1 MPSRSGVDEASF
13 RRILFRNIALP
24 LGTGVVT
31 AIAFV
36 VLVLYLLSGINWVEH
51 SERVIGNAQEIGRLV
66 SEKESAIRGYL
77 ITGDEAFL
85 APYETAKP
93 KLVADIDTLAGLV
106 SDNAPQVDRLIRIR
120 ALQAQWDKVADNL
133 IDARRHAQ
141 DSFALVRA
149 GRGSGERAET
159 ERELAAFLNIEQTL
173 RLQRV
178 ESAKQL
184 TTITVAVFLFLS
196 LTLSAILAIFGR
208 RELMQLSNAFSAAI
222 GEQERQTR
230 ALQEQAWLKEGQTQL
245 AEKVIGQQS
254 LAQLCQTILDFLADY
269 LKVSMGAFYVREGDG
284 ALKRTASFGFDPD
297 SAPVPDSLA
306 GVKSLVGQ
314 AVHARKLT
322 SMHDVPAGY
331 WKVTSALGASVPVSL
346 VIVPIENEGQANG
359 AIELGA
365 MHALTER
372 DQQFLKTIAGNVG
385 DYVEAA
391 QYRERLQRVL
401 EETQQLNE
409 ELQMQQEELR
419 TTNEELEQQTTALSQ
434 AQAYL
439 ANQKAE
445 LEQTNDQLAEQAR
458 VLDERNVALNAA
470 QGELE
475 TRAEALQRASRY
487 KSEFLANMSHELRTP
502 LNSSLILAKLLAEN
516 KAGNLTNDQIKYAQT
531 IYSAGNDL
539 LNLINDILDLSK
551 VEAGKLD
558 LHIEEVPLQRIMDT
572 LSRTFEPLARQKRL
586 RLELRNE
593 IDEYPTLT
601 TDFRRLEQILRNLL
615 SNALKFTDAGTVS
628 LTLKRAGGTAD
639 RATVQFV
646 VTDTGIGIAPDQLA
660 AIFEAFQ
667 QADGTTSRHYGGTGL
682 GLSISR
688 SLAHLLGGD
697 IAVRSAQGT
706 GSTFTLTMPVAYG
719 AGALPVAVEQAPAA
733 IDEPAPAGEP
743 IEVVHVIDDDR
754 TDSAPGRRLV
764 LVVEDEPDFAQV
776 LLDLAHELGY
786 RCIVSGT
793 ASEALKLAQDS
804 APKAI
809 LLDIGL
815 PDRSGLVVLQELKAN
830 PKTRHIPVHVV
841 SASDRSEAALHL
853 GAIGHAVKPTTR
865 EQLTAIFQRLEEKSS
880 QKIKRVLLVE
890 DDARQRQS
898 IVELISDTDVEITPV
913 EFGREALELLKTTIF
928 DCMIID
934 LKLPDMHGG
943 DLLRQMAGID
953 AYSFPPV
960 IVYTGRNLTHDEEA
974 ELMRYSQSIII
985 KGARSPERL
994 LDEVTLFLHKVETDL
1009 SADRQAMLHVSRARD
1024 RVLDGRRVLLVDDD
1038 IRNIFSLSS
1047 ALEHQGLKVDIGR
1060 NGFEAIEALDKH
1072 PDIDVVLMDVMM
1084 PGMDGLEA
1092 TRHIREDARFRK
1104 LPIIAITAKAMKDD
1118 QEQCLAAGASDYLA
1132 KPIDIDRLYSLLRVW
1147 MPRRV

>member
-1 MPSRSGVDEASF
+1 MPLRSGVDEASF
-13 RRILFRNIALP
+13 RRILLRNITLP
-24 LGTGVVT
+24 LATGIVT
-31 AIAFV
+31 AVAFLA
-36 VLVLYLLSGINWVEH
+36 LVLYLLSGINWVEH

-66 SEKESAIRGYL
+66 SDKESAVRGFL
-77 ITGDEAFL
+77 LTGDESFL

-93 KLVADIDTLAGLV
+93 KLSADIDTLAGLV
-106 SDNAPQVDRLIRIR
+106 SDNTPQVDRLIRIR
-120 ALQAQWDKVADNL
+120 ALQAQWDKVADAL
-133 IDARRHAQ
+133 IDARRRQQ
-141 DSFALVRA
+141 DSAALVRA
-149 GRGSGERAET
+149 GRGSAERAESG
-159 ERELAAFLNIEQTL
+159 RELDAFLNIEQTL
-173 RLQRV
+173 RLQRI
-178 ESAKQL
+178 ESARQL
-184 TTITVAVFLFLS
+184 TTITVAVFMILS
-196 LTLSAILAIFGR
+196 LALSVVLAVFGR
-208 RELMQLSNAFSAAI
+208 RELMGLSGAFGAAI
-222 GEQERQTR
+222 DEQERQTK
-230 ALQEQAWLKEGQTQL
+230 ALQEQAWLRDGQRQL
-245 AEKVIGQQS
+245 AETVIGRQT
-254 LAQLCQTILDFLADY
+254 LDQLCQSILDFLSDY
-269 LKVSMGAFYVREGDG
+269 LKISLGTFYVREADG
-284 ALKRTASFGFDPD
+284 TLKRTASFGFDPA
-297 SAPVPDSLA
+297 SAAVPGSLA
-306 GVKSLVGQ
+306 GVTSLVGQ

-322 SMHDVPAGY
+322 SVAEVPSGY
-331 WKVTSALGASVPVSL
+331 WKVTSALGGSAPASL
-346 VIVPIENEGQANG
+346 VIVPIENEGRANG
-359 AIELGA
+359 ALELGA
-365 MHALTER
+365 MHALSPR
-372 DQQFLKTIAGNVG
+372 DRQFLELVARNIG
-385 DYVEAA
+385 DFVDAA

-458 VLDERNVALNAA
+458 VLDERNSALNAA

-475 TRAEALQRASRY
+475 TRADALQRASRY

-502 LNSSLILAKLLAEN
+502 LNSSLILAKLLSEN
-516 KAGNLTNDQIKYAQT
+516 KSGNLNGDQIKYAQT

-558 LHIEEVPLQRIMDT
+558 LHIEDVPLQRIVET
-572 LSRTFEPLARQKRL
+572 LRRTFEPLARQKQL
-586 RLELRNE
+586 TLELRNE
-593 IDEYPTLT
+593 MAGYPTLE
-601 TDFRRLEQILRNLL
+601 TDARRLEQVLKNLL
-615 SNALKFTDAGTVS
+615 SNAIKFTDAGVVS
-628 LTLKRAGGTAD
+628 LTLRNADSSRA
-639 RATVQFV
+639 VEFEV
-646 VTDTGIGIAPDQLA
+646 KDTGIGIATDQLD

-688 SLAHLLGGD
+688 SLAHLLGGT
-697 IAVRSAQGT
+697 IAVRSVPGT
-706 GSTFTLTMPVAYG
+706 GSTFTLTMPLAYD
-719 AGALPVAVEQAPAA
+719 AAVEVPQALEPVESVDEVEVVEPMAA
-733 IDEPAPAGEP
+733 VEPAR
-743 IEVVHVIDDDR
+743 VIDDDR
-754 TDSAPGRRLV
+754 HDDPAPGRRLV
-764 LVVEDEPDFAQV
+764 LVVEDDARFAQV
-776 LLDLAHELGY
+776 LFDLAHELDY

-793 ASEALKLAQDS
+793 AGEALRLAQES
-804 APKAI
+804 APSAI

-815 PDRSGLVVLQELKAN
+815 PDRSGLVLLQELKAN
-830 PKTRHIPVHVV
+830 ARTRHIPVHVV
-841 SASDRSEAALHL
+841 SATDRSEAALHL

-865 EQLTAIFQRLEEKSS
+865 EQLLEIFQRLEEKSS

-898 IVELISDTDVEITPV
+898 IVELISDADVEITPV
-913 EFGREALELLKTTIF
+913 EYGREALDMLKTTIF

-934 LKLPDMHGG
+934 LKLPDMQGG
-943 DLLRQMAGID
+943 DLLRQMAAID

-974 ELMRYSQSIII
+974 ELLRYSQSIII

-1009 SADRQAMLHVSRARD
+1009 SADRQAMLHVSRSRD

-1047 ALEHQGLKVDIGR
+1047 ALEHQGLKVEIGR
-1060 NGFEAIEALDKH
+1060 NGFEAIEALNKN
-1072 PDIDVVLMDVMM
+1072 PGIDVVLMDVMM

-1092 TRHIREDARFRK
+1092 TRRIREDARFRK
-1104 LPIIAITAKAMKDD
+1104 LPVIAITAKAMKDD

-1147 MPRRV
+1147 MARRV

>member
-1 MPSRSGVDEASF
+1 MPLRSGVDEASF

-24 LGTGVVT
+24 LATGVVT
-31 AIAFV
+31 AVAFV

-51 SERVIGNAQEIGRLV
+51 SERVIGNAQELGRLV

-85 APYETAKP
+85 APYDTAKP
-93 KLVADIDTLAGLV
+93 KLGADIDTLADLV

-120 ALQAQWDKVADNL
+120 ALQAQWDKVADGL

-141 DSFALVRA
+141 DSVALVRA
-149 GRGSGERAET
+149 GRGSAERAET

-178 ESAKQL
+178 ESARQL
-184 TTITVAVFLFLS
+184 TTITVVVFLILS
-196 LTLSAILAIFGR
+196 LMLSVILAIFGR
-208 RELMQLSNAFSAAI
+208 RELMQLSGAFGAAI

-230 ALQEQAWLKEGQTQL
+230 ALQEQAWLNEGQTQL
-245 AEKVIGQQS
+245 AEKVIGRQS
-254 LAQLCQTILDFLADY
+254 LDQLCQTILDFLADY
-269 LKVSMGAFYVREGDG
+269 LKVSIGAFYVREGDG

-297 SAPVPDSLA
+297 SAPLPESLA

-322 SMHDVPAGY
+322 SMNDVPAGY
-331 WKVTSALGASVPVSL
+331 WKVTSALGASVPVSV
-346 VIVPIENEGQANG
+346 VIVPIENEGHANG

-365 MHALTER
+365 MHTLTGR
-372 DQQFLKTIAGNVG
+372 DQQFLKTIAGNIG

-391 QYRERLQRVL
+391 QYRERLQHVL

-475 TRAEALQRASRY
+475 ARAEALQRASRY

-502 LNSSLILAKLLAEN
+502 LNSSLILAKLLSEN
-516 KAGNLTNDQIKYAQT
+516 KSGNLTNDQIKYAQT

-558 LHIEEVPLQRIMDT
+558 LHIEDVPLQRIVDA
-572 LSRTFEPLARQKRL
+572 LSRTFEPLARQKKL
-586 RLELRNE
+586 RLELRND
-593 IDEYPTLT
+593 IDGYPTLT
-601 TDFRRLEQILRNLL
+601 TDFRRLEQILKNLL
-615 SNALKFTDAGTVS
+615 SNAVKFTDTGAVS
-628 LTLKRAGGTAD
+628 LTLRLAGEGA
-639 RATVQFV
+639 VQFV
-646 VTDTGIGIAPDQLA
+646 VTDTGIGIAPDQLE

-697 IAVRSAQGT
+697 IAVRSTQGT
-706 GSTFTLTMPVAYG
+706 GSTFTLTMPVVYG
-719 AGALPVAVEQAPAA
+719 AAALPRALEEVSTPVAVEVEVPVE
-733 IDEPAPAGEP
+733 EPV
-743 IEVVHVIDDDR
+743 EVIHVIDDDR
-754 TDSAPGRRLV
+754 AEATPGRRLV
-764 LVVEDEPDFAQV
+764 LVVEDEPDFARV
-776 LLDLAHELGY
+776 LLDLAHELTY

-793 ASEALKLAQDS
+793 ASEALKLAQDR
-804 APKAI
+804 APNAI

-815 PDRSGLVVLQELKAN
+815 PDRSGLVLLQELKAN

-841 SASDRSEAALHL
+841 SGSDRSEAALHL
-853 GAIGHAVKPTTR
+853 GAIGYAVKPTTR

-898 IVELISDTDVEITPV
+898 IVELISDADVEITPV
-913 EFGREALELLKTTIF
+913 EFGRDALELLKTTIF

-934 LKLPDMHGG
+934 LKLPDMQGG
-943 DLLRQMAGID
+943 DLLRRMAGID

-960 IVYTGRNLTHDEEA
+960 IVYTGRTLTHDEEA

-1009 SADRQAMLHVSRARD
+1009 SADRQAMLHVSRSRD

-1060 NGFEAIEALDKH
+1060 NGFEAIEALDRN

-1092 TRHIREDARFRK
+1092 TRRIREDARFRK

-1132 KPIDIDRLYSLLRVW
+1132 KPIDVDRLYSLLRVW

>member
-1 MPSRSGVDEASF
+1 MPLRSGVDEASF

-31 AIAFV
+31 AVAFV
-36 VLVLYLLSGINWVEH
+36 ALVLYLLSGINWVEH

-77 ITGDEAFL
+77 ITGDESFL
-85 APYETAKP
+85 APYDTAKP
-93 KLVADIDTLAGLV
+93 KLSADIDTLADLV

-120 ALQAQWDKVADNL
+120 ALQTQWDKVADEL
-133 IDARRHAQ
+133 IDARRRAQ
-141 DSFALVRA
+141 DSVPLVRA
-149 GRGSGERAET
+149 GRGSAERAET
-159 ERELAAFLNIEQTL
+159 ERELFTFLNIEQAL

-184 TTITVAVFLFLS
+184 TTITVVVFLILS
-196 LTLSAILAIFGR
+196 LALSVILAIFGR
-208 RELMQLSNAFSAAI
+208 RELMQLSSAFGAAI

-230 ALQEQAWLKEGQTQL
+230 ALQEQAWLREGQTRL
-245 AEKVIGQQS
+245 AERVIGRQS
-254 LAQLCQTILDFLADY
+254 LDQLCQTILDFLADY
-269 LKVSMGAFYVREGDG
+269 LKISMGAFYVLEADG

-297 SAPVPDSLA
+297 SAPVPESLA

-322 SMHDVPAGY
+322 SMNDVPAGY
-331 WKVTSALGASVPVSL
+331 WKVTSALGASAPASL
-346 VIVPIENEGQANG
+346 AIVPIENEGQANG

-365 MHALTER
+365 MHKLTER
-372 DQQFLKTIAGNVG
+372 DEQFLKSIAGNIG
-385 DYVEAA
+385 DFVEAA

-434 AQAYL
+434 AHVYL

-445 LEQTNDQLAEQAR
+445 LEQTNDRLAEQAR

-502 LNSSLILAKLLAEN
+502 LNSSLILAKLLSEN
-516 KAGNLTNDQIKYAQT
+516 KPGNLTKDQVKYAQT

-558 LHIEEVPLQRIMDT
+558 LHIEDVPLQRIMDS
-572 LSRTFEPLARQKRL
+572 LARTFDPLARQKKL
-586 RLELRNE
+586 RLELRND
-593 IDEYPTLT
+593 IDDYPTLT
-601 TDFRRLEQILRNLL
+601 TDFRRLEQILKNLL
-615 SNALKFTDAGTVS
+615 SNAVKFTDAGAVS
-628 LTLKRAGGTAD
+628 LTLKRAGEGA
-639 RATVQFV
+639 VQFV
-646 VTDTGIGIAPDQLA
+646 VTDTGIGIAPDQLE

-697 IAVRSAQGT
+697 IAVRSAQGA
-706 GSTFTLTMPVAYG
+706 GSTFTLTMPLVYG
-719 AGALPVAVEQAPAA
+719 ASDALPSAVAEAPAPVVVEEEA
-733 IDEPAPAGEP
+733 P
-743 IEVVHVIDDDR
+743 IEALHVIDDDR
-754 TDSAPGRRLV
+754 FDVTPGRRLV
-764 LVVEDEPDFAQV
+764 LVVEDEPGFAQV

-793 ASEALKLAQDS
+793 AREALKLAQDS
-804 APKAI
+804 APNAI
-809 LLDIGL
+809 LLDIAL
-815 PDRSGLVVLQELKAN
+815 PDRSGLVLLQELKAN
-830 PKTRHIPVHVV
+830 PKTRHVPVHVV

-853 GAIGHAVKPTTR
+853 GAIGYAVKPTTR

-913 EFGREALELLKTTIF
+913 EFGRDALELLKTTIF

-934 LKLPDMHGG
+934 LKLPDMQGG
-943 DLLRQMAGID
+943 DLLRQMAAID

-1009 SADRQAMLHVSRARD
+1009 SADRQAMLHVSRSRD

-1060 NGFEAIEALDKH
+1060 NGFEAIEALDKN

-1092 TRHIREDARFRK
+1092 TRRIREDARFKK
-1104 LPIIAITAKAMKDD
+1104 LPVIANTAKAMKDD

-1147 MPRRV
+1147 MARRV

>member
-1 MPSRSGVDEASF
+1 MPLRSGVDEASF

-31 AIAFV
+31 AVAFV
-36 VLVLYLLSGINWVEH
+36 ALVLYLLSGINWVEH

-77 ITGDEAFL
+77 ITGDESFL
-85 APYETAKP
+85 APYDTAKP
-93 KLVADIDTLAGLV
+93 KLSADIDTLADLV

-120 ALQAQWDKVADNL
+120 ALQTQWDKVADEL
-133 IDARRHAQ
+133 IDARRRAQ
-141 DSFALVRA
+141 DSVPLVRA
-149 GRGSGERAET
+149 GRGSAERAET
-159 ERELAAFLNIEQTL
+159 ERELFAFLNIEQAL

-184 TTITVAVFLFLS
+184 TTITVVVFLILS
-196 LTLSAILAIFGR
+196 LALSVILAIFGR
-208 RELMQLSNAFSAAI
+208 RELMQLSSAFGTAI

-230 ALQEQAWLKEGQTQL
+230 ALQEQAWLREGQTRL
-245 AEKVIGQQS
+245 AERVIGRQS
-254 LAQLCQTILDFLADY
+254 LDQLCQTILDFLADY
-269 LKVSMGAFYVREGDG
+269 LKISMGAFYVLEADG

-297 SAPVPDSLA
+297 SAPVPESLA

-322 SMHDVPAGY
+322 SMNDVPAGY
-331 WKVTSALGASVPVSL
+331 WKVTSALGASAPASL
-346 VIVPIENEGQANG
+346 AIVPIENEGQANG

-365 MHALTER
+365 MHKLTER
-372 DQQFLKTIAGNVG
+372 DEQFLKSIAGNIG
-385 DYVEAA
+385 DFVEAA

-419 TTNEELEQQTTALSQ
+419 TTNEELEQQTAALSQ
-434 AQAYL
+434 AHVYL

-445 LEQTNDQLAEQAR
+445 LEQTNDRLAEQAR

-502 LNSSLILAKLLAEN
+502 LNSSLILAKLLSEN
-516 KAGNLTNDQIKYAQT
+516 KPGNLTKDQVKYAQT

-558 LHIEEVPLQRIMDT
+558 LHIEDVPLQRIMDS
-572 LSRTFEPLARQKRL
+572 LARTFDPLARQKKL
-586 RLELRNE
+586 RLELRND
-593 IDEYPTLT
+593 IDDYPTLT
-601 TDFRRLEQILRNLL
+601 TDFRRLEQILKNLL
-615 SNALKFTDAGTVS
+615 SNAVKFTDAGAVS
-628 LTLKRAGGTAD
+628 LTLKRAGEGA
-639 RATVQFV
+639 VQFV
-646 VTDTGIGIAPDQLA
+646 VTDTGIGIAPDQLE

-697 IAVRSAQGT
+697 IAVRSAQGA
-706 GSTFTLTMPVAYG
+706 GSTFTLTMPLVYG
-719 AGALPVAVEQAPAA
+719 ASDALPSAVAEAPAPVVVEEEA
-733 IDEPAPAGEP
+733 P
-743 IEVVHVIDDDR
+743 IEALHVIDDDR
-754 TDSAPGRRLV
+754 FDVTPGRRLV
-764 LVVEDEPDFAQV
+764 LVVEDEPGFAQV

-793 ASEALKLAQDS
+793 AREALKLAQDS
-804 APKAI
+804 APNAI
-809 LLDIGL
+809 LLDIAL
-815 PDRSGLVVLQELKAN
+815 PDRSGLVLLQELKAN
-830 PKTRHIPVHVV
+830 PKTRHVPVHVV

-853 GAIGHAVKPTTR
+853 GAIGYAVKPTTR

-913 EFGREALELLKTTIF
+913 EFGRDALELLKTTIF

-934 LKLPDMHGG
+934 LKLPDMQGG
-943 DLLRQMAGID
+943 DLLRQMAAID

-1009 SADRQAMLHVSRARD
+1009 SADRQAMLHVSRSRD

-1060 NGFEAIEALDKH
+1060 NGFEAIEALDKN

-1092 TRHIREDARFRK
+1092 TRRIREDARFRK
-1104 LPIIAITAKAMKDD
+1104 LPVIANTAKAMKDD

-1147 MPRRV
+1147 MARRV

>member
-1 MPSRSGVDEASF
+1 MPLRSGVDEASF

-31 AIAFV
+31 AVAFV
-36 VLVLYLLSGINWVEH
+36 ALVLYLLSGINWVEH

-77 ITGDEAFL
+77 ITGDESFL
-85 APYETAKP
+85 APYDTAKP
-93 KLVADIDTLAGLV
+93 KLSADIDTLADLV

-120 ALQAQWDKVADNL
+120 ALQTQWDKVADEL
-133 IDARRHAQ
+133 IDARRRAQ
-141 DSFALVRA
+141 DSVPLVRA
-149 GRGSGERAET
+149 GRGSAERAET
-159 ERELAAFLNIEQTL
+159 ERELFAFLNIEQAL

-184 TTITVAVFLFLS
+184 TTITVVVFLILS
-196 LTLSAILAIFGR
+196 LALSVILAIFGR
-208 RELMQLSNAFSAAI
+208 RELMQLSSAFGTAI

-230 ALQEQAWLKEGQTQL
+230 ALQEQAWLREGQTLL
-245 AEKVIGQQS
+245 AERVIGRQS
-254 LAQLCQTILDFLADY
+254 LDQLCQTILDFLADY
-269 LKVSMGAFYVREGDG
+269 LKISMGAFYVLEADG

-297 SAPVPDSLA
+297 SAPVPESLA

-322 SMHDVPAGY
+322 SMNDVPAGY
-331 WKVTSALGASVPVSL
+331 WKVTSALGASAPASL
-346 VIVPIENEGQANG
+346 AIVPIENEGQANG

-365 MHALTER
+365 MHKLTER
-372 DQQFLKTIAGNVG
+372 DEQFLKSIAGNIG
-385 DYVEAA
+385 DFVEAA

-434 AQAYL
+434 AHVYL

-445 LEQTNDQLAEQAR
+445 LEQTNDRLAEQAR

-502 LNSSLILAKLLAEN
+502 LNSSLILAKLLSEN
-516 KAGNLTNDQIKYAQT
+516 KPGNLTKDQVKYAQT

-558 LHIEEVPLQRIMDT
+558 LHIEDVPLQRIMDS
-572 LSRTFEPLARQKRL
+572 LARTFDPLARQKKL
-586 RLELRNE
+586 RLELRND
-593 IDEYPTLT
+593 IDDYPTLT
-601 TDFRRLEQILRNLL
+601 TDFRRLEQILKNLL
-615 SNALKFTDAGTVS
+615 SNAVKFTDAGAVS
-628 LTLKRAGGTAD
+628 LTLKRAGEGA
-639 RATVQFV
+639 VQFV
-646 VTDTGIGIAPDQLA
+646 VTDTGIGIAPDQLE

-697 IAVRSAQGT
+697 IAVRSAQGA
-706 GSTFTLTMPVAYG
+706 GSTFTLTMPLVYG
-719 AGALPVAVEQAPAA
+719 ASDALPSAVAEAPAPVVVEEEA
-733 IDEPAPAGEP
+733 P
-743 IEVVHVIDDDR
+743 IEALHVIDDDR
-754 TDSAPGRRLV
+754 FDVTPGRRLV
-764 LVVEDEPDFAQV
+764 LVVEDEPGFAQV

-793 ASEALKLAQDS
+793 AREALKLAQDS
-804 APKAI
+804 APNAI
-809 LLDIGL
+809 LLDIAL
-815 PDRSGLVVLQELKAN
+815 PDRSGLVLLQELKAN
-830 PKTRHIPVHVV
+830 PKTRHVPVHVV

-853 GAIGHAVKPTTR
+853 GAIGYAVKPTTR
-865 EQLTAIFQRLEEKSS
+865 EQLTAIFRRLEEKSS

-913 EFGREALELLKTTIF
+913 EFGRDALELLKTTIF

-934 LKLPDMHGG
+934 LKLPDMQGG
-943 DLLRQMAGID
+943 DLLRQMAAID

-1009 SADRQAMLHVSRARD
+1009 SADRQAMLHVSRSRD

-1060 NGFEAIEALDKH
+1060 NGFEAIEALDKN

-1092 TRHIREDARFRK
+1092 TRRIREDARFKK
-1104 LPIIAITAKAMKDD
+1104 LPVIANTAKAMKDD

-1147 MPRRV
+1147 MARRV